1 MMNNNNEQ
9 QQTQSSTSKFFPRP
23 PHRASYPLRPSHL
36 SLPLL
41 PFDHGYNGCGQIAK
55 GL

>member
-9 QQTQSSTSKFFPRP
+9 QTQLSTSKFF
-23 PHRASYPLRPSHL
+23 SLPST
-36 SLPLL
+36 LPLL

-55 GL
+55 GF

>member
-1 MMNNNNEQ
+1 MMNNNNKHNYRHPN
-9 QQTQSSTSKFFPRP
+9 SFLRP
-23 PHRASYPLRPSHL
+23 PCHSSYPLRPSRL

-41 PFDHGYNGCGQIAK
+41 PFDHGYTINGCGQIAT